1 MSLTLLIVQFII
13 LMTVLRGTGKRI
25 TQLEQEVGAL
35 RERLVELDQG
45 QKRPAP
51 AMAGAPED
59 VAAEEGGAPDAPP
72 SVASAE
78 TVLQET
84 AEPHEPDEII
94 TTSTDDAGHEIMT
107 VPATK
112 AAPNAPSEPARQPE
126 SLENLLGARWAVW
139 AGGLA
144 LALGGLFLIRYSIE
158 SGLLGPGVRLSLAG
172 LFGLFLIGAGE
183 LLRRKALPQMAALH
197 ENAMIPGIL
206 TAAGSVSMFGAIYAA
221 HGIYGFF
228 GPTLAFMLL
237 ALTAFSVLGLSLLH
251 GQALAGLGL
260 AGSMLT
266 PVLIASTSPKP
277 WALFGFLAVSQV
289 ATSAAARLRNWHVVP
304 GLAQLGLGL
313 WAVLYVAASDYAE
326 LTPVS
331 LALIA
336 MIATWML
343 LWPGRRADRPA
354 IATVNLDGLCRQ
366 LGSGPLWLDLSMA
379 LGVLLPALAIINLV
393 LKADLF
399 APYVFAALIATLSAA
414 GSFGR
419 GAIWPSCIAA
429 LGALLGA
436 VLDAGVLL
444 QLIDMALDGG
454 GVAIELNGLTNPLI
468 GTQLVMGSVF
478 LALAIAFLNRN
489 RGDRAPLLC
498 AVWATIAATVP
509 LILAAISFAF
519 YGTYGFDLTH
529 GLFALALSA
538 ALLGTAE
545 FTQGDA
551 TDSSAEV
558 ARDILVIGSF
568 AALVLSL
575 HALTDGLVTTLAL
588 AVSGFAYL
596 LATRLR
602 TWRSLPW
609 MMVLALAGVLARIA
623 WEPTLVG
630 AEALSRTPVFNQLL
644 IGYGL
649 PALLAIA
656 GAWQMRDW
664 PSVRLRNALQALAA
678 LFGLLAVAILVRHAM
693 NGGVL
698 DSSTPTLGEQSIYTL
713 LVIGLSGILMTLDLR
728 APSLAFRYGS
738 MIAGGL
744 SILQVLSLHLGA
756 LNPYFSG
763 ESTGNWPLI
772 NLLLIGYL
780 IPGLGYAGLAYYAR
794 SRRPAPY
801 VTLLALSGAIL
812 GFAWVTLSVRRF
824 WHGSYIAEW
833 KGFGQAETYSYSVA
847 WLAIGV
853 MLLIL
858 GSRFG
863 ARSLRIASAVVVM
876 ISVGK
881 AFLIDMSNLEG
892 VLRALSFIGLGFVLI
907 GIGLFYQKILTSTV
921 QPRKPE
927 PIDEP
932 PQAAN

>member
-35 RERLVELDQG
+35 RERLMLLDQG
-45 QKRPAP
+45 ATRPVLATPEIGQEEEPPIAP
-51 AMAGAPED
+51 AASEAVASTVEIEPPL
-59 VAAEEGGAPDAPP
+59 AAETAIASTAAEGEDIAAQ
-72 SVASAE
+72 AA
-78 TVLQET
+78 
-84 AEPHEPDEII
+84 
-94 TTSTDDAGHEIMT
+94 TTSASPKI
-107 VPATK
+107 
-112 AAPNAPSEPARQPE
+112 SEPVRQPE

-172 LFGLFLIGAGE
+172 LFGLLLIGAGE

-206 TAAGSVSMFGAIYAA
+206 TAAGSVSIFGAIYAA
-221 HGIYGFF
+221 HGIYEFI
-228 GPTLAFMLL
+228 GPTLAFVLL

-260 AGSMLT
+260 AGSMIT
-266 PVLIASTSPKP
+266 PALIASTSPKP

-289 ATSAAARLRNWHVVP
+289 ATAAAARLRNWHVVP
-304 GLAQLGLGL
+304 GLAQMGLGL
-313 WAVLYVAASDYAE
+313 WAVLYVAVSDYAE
-326 LTPVS
+326 LTPVC

-336 MIATWML
+336 MIAAWIL
-343 LWPGRRADRPA
+343 LWPGRQTPRPV
-354 IATVNLDGLCRQ
+354 IDDVNLDGLGRQ
-366 LGSGPLWLDLSMA
+366 LASGPVWLDLSMA
-379 LGVLLPALAIINLV
+379 LGVLLPALAIVNLV
-393 LKADLF
+393 LQADLF
-399 APYVFAALIATLSAA
+399 APYVFAALLATLGAA

-419 GAIWPSCIAA
+419 GSIWPSCIAA

-436 VLDAGVLL
+436 IFDAGVLI
-444 QLIDMALDGG
+444 QLLDIALDGG
-454 GVAIELNGLTNPLI
+454 GVLIEASGLTIPLI
-468 GTQLVMGSVF
+468 ATQLSLGAAF
-478 LALAIAFLNRN
+478 LILGIAFLKRN
-489 RGDRAPLLC
+489 GGPSAPLLS
-498 AVWATIAATVP
+498 AVWAVIAASVP
-509 LILAAISFAF
+509 LILTAISFAF
-519 YGTYGFDLTH
+519 YGTYVLDLTH
-529 GLFALALSA
+529 GLFALALAA
-538 ALLGTAE
+538 ALLATADL
-545 FTQGDA
+545 TRGDA
-551 TDSSAEV
+551 ADSGAELT
-558 ARDILVIGSF
+558 RDVLVLGSF
-568 AALVLSL
+568 AALVLGL

-596 LATRLR
+596 MATLLR
-602 TWRSLPW
+602 AWRALPW
-609 MMVLALAGVLARIA
+609 MMVLALGGVLVRVA

-644 IGYGL
+644 LGYGL
-649 PALLAIA
+649 PALLAILA
-656 GAWQMRDW
+656 AWQMRNW
-664 PSVRLRNALQALAA
+664 PSPRLRNALQALAA

-728 APSLAFRYGS
+728 APSSAFRLGS

-744 SILQVLSLHLGA
+744 SMLQVLSLHLGA

-794 SRRPAPY
+794 GRRPAPY
-801 VTLLALSGAIL
+801 VALLALSGAVL

-824 WHGSYIAEW
+824 WHGPYIADW

-847 WLAIGV
+847 WLVIGV
-853 MLLIL
+853 ALLVL

-907 GIGLFYQKILTSTV
+907 GIGLFYQKILTDAAH
-921 QPRKPE
+921 PKE
-927 PIDEP
+927 ADPIDET
-932 PQAAN
+932 PQPAD